1 MPRRR
6 RENPK
11 LLNDTEIDV
20 LRSLWNGGTISAAR
34 VQSMLLVA
42 GSEVVFATVKMT
54 LDRLVR
60 IGAVSRKEVKGTYQY
75 TSVWKPADVANSWLT
90 YLKQKIYPSKR
101 VSESKR

>member
-34 VQSMLLVA
+34 VQSMLLDE
-42 GSEVVFATVKMT
+42 GLEVVFATVKMT

-60 IGAVSRKEVKGTYQY
+60 IGAVTRKEVKGTYHY
-75 TSVWKPADVANSWLT
+75 TPVWKPADVANSWLS
-90 YLKQKIYPSKR
+90 YLKEKIYSNKR
-101 VSESKR
+101 IS